1 QPDSVRCPAPSL
13 PTCNC
18 FELPSTATSS
28 LRLLV
33 SMPAQ
38 IMLCLLI
45 FVVPSLRMR
54 TLGSINH
61 PGPDE
66 EPIAILLRT
75 AVLYAAMG
83 YDPTTGGPARRA
95 IRAGPFLTERIHYTG
110 P

>member
-1 QPDSVRCPAPSL
+1 
-13 PTCNC
+13 
-18 FELPSTATSS
+18 
-28 LRLLV
+28 
-33 SMPAQ
+33 
-38 IMLCLLI
+38 
-45 FVVPSLRMR
+45 MR

-110 P
+110 PRSYKDGLSVAKPIMVPQV